1 MMQRSVANAAIT
13 TRSELLMVTPFF
25 IPGKEGM
32 QLIKDLHERK
42 VRVRILTNSL
52 MSTPQL
58 IAHSVYMHYR
68 QPLLE
73 SNVELYEMRSLP
85 SNPKGMG
92 QSAPTSSWGN
102 YGLHAKLFVFDR
114 RQVYIGSMNFD
125 ERSMRLNT
133 EVGLLIDS
141 PDLARQI
148 AARFDAM
155 VQPRIPMRWPC
166 FRAMRRIRHIWSGV
180 RARTAM
186 TSNTRM
192 SRRRAP
198 GKESRSIF
206 CRCFHWI
213 RNYESPLASAHAVD
227 PGTFS
232 NTERLG

>member
-1 MMQRSVANAAIT
+1 
-13 TRSELLMVTPFF
+13 MVTPFF

-155 VQPRIPMRWPC
+155 VQPENSYALALFPGDAENPPYLVWRTREDGNDVEYKNEPAQGAWQRIKVD
-166 FRAMRRIRHIWSGV
+166 FLSL
-180 RARTAM
+180 
-186 TSNTRM
+186 
-192 SRRRAP
+192 
-198 GKESRSIF
+198 F
-206 CRCFHWI
+206 
-213 RNYESPLASAHAVD
+213 PLD
-227 PGTFS
+227 Q
-232 NTERLG
+232 EL